1 MGIFQV
7 TKGGGGGVV
16 FGAER
21 GAAGSAEPK
30 LITKPTS
37 EKKKKAF

>member
-1 MGIFQV
+1 M
-7 TKGGGGGVV
+7 

-37 EKKKKAF
+37 EKKRRSEAGLHGSGTET